1 MQNKFEAIF
10 TGLNNFIQERNQE
23 APELG
28 VPLLPKQS
36 IKIIGQMVLVL
47 ADLPFPVERTLGLD
61 VISPLN
67 PFVQKQVS
75 DLLIKEG
82 MHLEAD
88 GHLVWMPINT
98 SYKKIFDSLLVE
110 VLVADVESVLASKYK
125 FKRPKDQKLIQTF
138 FNYFPEKVA
147 LIKKKVEWN

>member
-10 TGLNNFIQERNQE
+10 TELNNFIQEKNQE
-23 APELG
+23 APGLG

-36 IKIIGQMVLVL
+36 IKIIGQTVLVL
-47 ADLPFPVERTLGLD
+47 ADLPFPVEMTLGLD

-82 MHLEAD
+82 MYLEAD
-88 GHLVWMPINT
+88 GHLVWMPRNT
-98 SYKKIFDSLLVE
+98 SYEKIFDSLLVE

-138 FNYFPEKVA
+138 FNYFPEKIE